1 MSVDIRQVGTK
12 KELKSFIQFHYDL
25 YRGNTHAVPFLYGDE
40 LGTLD
45 RQKNPAFEYC
55 DAAYFLA
62 HKNGKVV
69 GRIAAIINTRAN
81 TRWNRRMVRFGWFD
95 FIDDQE
101 VSARLIAAV
110 EHWGAERGMTE
121 IGGPFGFDDM
131 DREGMLVEGFDR
143 MATLYINYNYP
154 YYPKHMEA
162 LGRFRK
168 DNDYLEY
175 RIRVPEVTPP
185 KFAKLSKMIEERYN
199 LHAHKFTSDE
209 LLHQGMGRQVF
220 DILNTTYNDLYG
232 FAKLSDKQVDKLVND
247 YIRKAD
253 LNLVTGVVDGNKDN
267 KLVGF
272 GISFPSFSRAMQ
284 HTRDGRMLPFGWWH
298 LLRVLKWHKTD
309 TVDLLL
315 IGVLPEYRAKGAN
328 ALIFNDLISHYR
340 QYGFQWAEAMP
351 QMETNKGVLSQWQYL
366 EAENHRRHR
375 VYVRS
380 IEEANL

>member
-81 TRWNRRMVRFGWFD
+81 TRRNRRMVRFGWFD

-131 DREGMLVEGFDR
+131 DREGMPVEGFDR

-199 LHAHKFTSDE
+199 LHAHKFTSRRAVASRHGTAGIRHSQHH
-209 LLHQGMGRQVF
+209 LQRSLRLCQTKRQ
-220 DILNTTYNDLYG
+220 
-232 FAKLSDKQVDKLVND
+232 
-247 YIRKAD
+247 
-253 LNLVTGVVDGNKDN
+253 
-267 KLVGF
+267 
-272 GISFPSFSRAMQ
+272 
-284 HTRDGRMLPFGWWH
+284 
-298 LLRVLKWHKTD
+298 
-309 TVDLLL
+309 
-315 IGVLPEYRAKGAN
+315 AN
-328 ALIFNDLISHYR
+328 
-340 QYGFQWAEAMP
+340 
-351 QMETNKGVLSQWQYL
+351 
-366 EAENHRRHR
+366 
-375 VYVRS
+375 
-380 IEEANL
+380 